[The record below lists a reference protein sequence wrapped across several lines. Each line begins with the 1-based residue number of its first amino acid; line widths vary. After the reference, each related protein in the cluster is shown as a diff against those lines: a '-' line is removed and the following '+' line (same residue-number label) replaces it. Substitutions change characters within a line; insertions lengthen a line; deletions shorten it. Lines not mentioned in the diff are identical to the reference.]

1 MIKLS
6 QLLIIFLAC
15 GAIASAQSTQETT
28 FAGQPATLLSNDKLQ
43 VTVMT
48 QGGAIA
54 SVVLA
59 DDAKKQNPMW
69 SGGAAR
75 PGSTFT
81 GILGHFVAVDG
92 FGQPSAEERAAGLP
106 QHGEAH
112 TTKLMVT
119 SSKDGDSTAL
129 SLTGNLPI
137 VQENFTRTFH
147 IVPGENV
154 VYVDSMLENLLG
166 FDRPVTWAE
175 HATVQAPFVK
185 PGVASVWVSGS
196 RSQTRPTTIA
206 PMVPPLPSSTTPSPA
221 SQGGQGGGQGQGG
234 QGQGRGAAG
243 QGGPGGGGGGG
254 RGGPPRLANGVDF
267 TYPMAPT
274 PDGKQIDMT
283 TFPDDPPQGDHIA
296 TLFDPSRTLEWV
308 ATVNTEQ
315 GMIYGY
321 LLRRQDYPWIQ
332 MWGQYPSLD
341 GLVKGME
348 FSTQPY
354 DINKSTVIDAGPM
367 FGTPTFRWLRA
378 KGKLETHF
386 LFYYA
391 RIPAGFKKID
401 DVRLENK
408 QIIIEDRT
416 NHKTLTLAASRGL

>member
-1 MIKLS
+1 MMKRSLLS
-6 QLLIIFLAC
+6 LLLFACASLAL
-15 GAIASAQSTQETT
+15 AQSTKETT
-28 FAGQPATLLSNDKLQ
+28 FDGQPATLLSNDKLQ
-43 VTVMT
+43 VTIMT

-59 DDAKKQNPMW
+59 DDAQKRSPMW

-92 FGQPSAEERAAGLP
+92 FGQPSPEERAAGLP
-106 QHGEAH
+106 QHGEVR
-112 TTKLMVT
+112 TIKMDVT
-119 SSKDGDSTAL
+119 SSKEDAGAAL
-129 SLTGNLPI
+129 SLTGKLPI

-154 VYVDSMLENLLG
+154 VYVDSELQNLLG
-166 FDRPVTWAE
+166 FDRPVNWAE
-175 HATVQAPFVK
+175 HATIQAPFVK
-185 PGVASVWVSGS
+185 PGVAFVGVSGS
-196 RSQTRPTTIA
+196 RAQTRPSTIA
-206 PMVPPLPSSTTPSPA
+206 PMVPPVPSSTPQPPPA
-221 SQGGQGGGQGQGG
+221 APAAPVAGAPRPGAPGGP
-234 QGQGRGAAG
+234 GRGA
-243 QGGPGGGGGGG
+243 
-254 RGGPPRLANGVDF
+254 PPRLANGVDF
-267 TYPMAPT
+267 TWPMAPGA
-274 PDGKQIDMT
+274 DGKPVDMT
-283 TFPDDPPQGDHIA
+283 TFPDNPPQGDHVA
-296 TLFDPSRTLEWV
+296 VLLDPARTYEWV

-321 LLRRQDYPWIQ
+321 LFRREDYPWIQ
-332 MWGQYPSLD
+332 MWGNYPSIE

-348 FSTQPY
+348 FSSQPY
-354 DINKSTVIDAGPM
+354 DINKSAVIDAGPV

-391 RIPAGFKKID
+391 HIPDGFKKID

-408 QIIIEDRT
+408 QIIIEDRD

>member
-1 MIKLS
+1 MVKSL
-6 QLLIIFLAC
+6 QLLILILAC
-15 GAIASAQSTQETT
+15 GSLASAQSTQETT

-43 VTVMT
+43 VTIMT

-75 PGSTFT
+75 PGGTFT

-92 FGQPSAEERAAGLP
+92 FGQPSADERAAGLP

-112 TTKLMVT
+112 TIKMEVS
-119 SSKDGDSTAL
+119 SSKDDGGTEL
-129 SLTGNLPI
+129 SLTGKLPI
-137 VQENFTRTFH
+137 VQENFTRMFH
-147 IVPGENV
+147 VVPGENV
-154 VYVDSMLENLLG
+154 VYVDSVLENLLG
-166 FDRPVTWAE
+166 FDRPVNWAE
-175 HATVQAPFVK
+175 HATIQAPFVK
-185 PGVASVWVSGS
+185 PGVASIGVSGT
-196 RSQTRPTTIA
+196 RSQTRPSTIS
-206 PMVPPLPSSTTPSPA
+206 PMVPPLPGSATQPLATQA
-221 SQGGQGGGQGQGG
+221 GQGGQGGGQARGGQANATGQGG
-234 QGQGRGAAG
+234 QGAGGQGRT
-243 QGGPGGGGGGG
+243 
-254 RGGPPRLANGVDF
+254 PPRLANGVDF
-267 TYPMAPT
+267 TFPMAPGV
-274 PDGKQIDMT
+274 DGKQIDMT
-283 TFPDDPPQGDHIA
+283 TFPDNPPQGDHIA
-296 TLFDPSRTLEWV
+296 TLLDPTRSLEWV
-308 ATVNTEQ
+308 AAVNTEQ

-321 LLRRQDYPWIQ
+321 LFRRQDYPWIQ
-332 MWGQYPSLD
+332 MWGNYPSIQ

-391 RIPAGFKKID
+391 PIPAGFKKVD

>member
-1 MIKLS
+1 MTRMRS
-6 QLLIIFLAC
+6 QLLILLMPYVTVA
-15 GAIASAQSTQETT
+15 AAQSTQETT
-28 FAGQPATLLSNDKLQ
+28 FAGQPATVLSNDKLQ
-43 VTVMT
+43 VTIMT

-69 SGGAAR
+69 SGGAVR

-92 FGQPSAEERAAGLP
+92 FGQPSPEERAAGLP

-112 TTKLMVT
+112 TTRLQVT
-119 SSKDGDSTAL
+119 SAKEEGSTAL

-154 VYVDSMLENLLG
+154 VYVDSVLENLLG
-166 FDRPVTWAE
+166 FDRPVNWAE
-175 HATVQAPFVK
+175 HATIQAPFVK
-185 PGVASVWVSGS
+185 PGVASIGVSGS
-196 RSQTRPTTIA
+196 RSQTRPSTIS
-206 PMVPPLPSSTTPSPA
+206 PMVPPLPGSTTPSAAP
-221 SQGGQGGGQGQGG
+221 QGAQAGGA
-234 QGQGRGAAG
+234 GR
-243 QGGPGGGGGGG
+243 GGPGGGGPG
-254 RGGPPRLANGVDF
+254 RGALPRLASGVDF
-267 TYPMAPT
+267 TFPLAPGA
-274 PDGKQIDMT
+274 DGKQIDMT
-283 TFPDDPPQGDHIA
+283 TFPDNPPQGDHIA
-296 TLFDPSRTLEWV
+296 TLLDPARTLEWV
-308 ATVNTEQ
+308 ASVNTEQ

-321 LLRRQDYPWIQ
+321 LFRRQDYPWIQ
-332 MWGQYPSLD
+332 FWGNYPSID

-391 RIPAGFKKID
+391 RIPDGFKKID

-408 QIIIEDRT
+408 QIIIEDQT
-416 NHKTLTLAASRGL
+416 NHKTLTLAASRSL

>member
-1 MIKLS
+1 MTKYS
-6 QLLIIFLAC
+6 QLISILFLAC
-15 GAIASAQSTQETT
+15 VSVASAQSTQETT

-43 VTVMT
+43 VTIMT
-48 QGGAIA
+48 QGGAIS

-75 PGSTFT
+75 PGGTFT

-92 FGQPSAEERAAGLP
+92 FGQPSADERAAGLP

-112 TTKLMVT
+112 TIKMMVT
-119 SSKDGDSTAL
+119 SSKEGESTAL

-147 IVPGENV
+147 IVPGENI
-154 VYVDSMLENLLG
+154 VYVDSVLENLLG
-166 FDRPVTWAE
+166 FDRPINWAE

-185 PGVASVWVSGS
+185 PGVASVWVSGT

-206 PMVPPLPSSTTPSPA
+206 PMVPPLPGSTASTPVV
-221 SQGGQGGGQGQGG
+221 QGQGGGQGQGG
-234 QGQGRGAAG
+234 QGGQARAG
-243 QGGPGGGGGGG
+243 QGGPGGGG

-283 TFPDDPPQGDHIA
+283 TFPDNPPQGDHIA
-296 TLFDPSRTLEWV
+296 TLLDPTRTLEWV

-321 LLRRQDYPWIQ
+321 LFRRQDYPWIQ
-332 MWGQYPSLD
+332 MWGQYPSIE

-354 DINKSTVIDAGPM
+354 DINKSTLIDAGPM

-391 RIPAGFKKID
+391 RIPDGFKKVD
-401 DVRLENK
+401 DVKLEGK

>member
-1 MIKLS
+1 MKTYS
-6 QLLIIFLAC
+6 PLLMLLFACAVLAP
-15 GAIASAQSTQETT
+15 AQSTQETT

-59 DDAKKQNPMW
+59 DDAQKRSPMW
-69 SGGAAR
+69 LGGAAR
-75 PGSTFT
+75 PGASFS

-112 TTKLMVT
+112 TIKMAVT
-119 SSKDGDSTAL
+119 SSKEDGGTAL
-129 SLTGNLPI
+129 SLTGKLPI

-154 VYVDSMLENLLG
+154 VYVDSVLENLMG
-166 FDRPVTWAE
+166 FDRPVNWAE

-185 PGVASVWVSGS
+185 PGVASVGLSGSRAQTRPSTITPMVPAVSGS
-196 RSQTRPTTIA
+196 ATES
-206 PMVPPLPSSTTPSPA
+206 
-221 SQGGQGGGQGQGG
+221 GQGQ
-234 QGQGRGAAG
+234 QRAG
-243 QGGPGGGGGGG
+243 QASGPAQVGPGAGGPAGGGG
-254 RGGPPRLANGVDF
+254 RGTPPRLANGVDF
-267 TYPMAPT
+267 TWPMAPGA
-274 PDGKQIDMT
+274 DGKPVDMT
-283 TFPDDPPQGDHIA
+283 TFPDNPPQGDHVA
-296 TLFDPSRTLEWV
+296 VLLDPTRKLEWV

-321 LLRRQDYPWIQ
+321 LFRREDYPWIQ
-332 MWGQYPSLD
+332 MWGNYPSID

-354 DINKSTVIDAGPM
+354 DINKSTVVDAGPV
-367 FGTPTFRWLRA
+367 FGTPTYRWLRA

-391 RIPAGFKKID
+391 HIPAGFKKID

-408 QIIIEDRT
+408 QIIIEDRG
-416 NHKTLTLAASRGL
+416 NQKTLTLAASRGLE

>member
-1 MIKLS
+1 MIKLT
-6 QLLIIFLAC
+6 QFTILLLAC
-15 GAIASAQSTQETT
+15 ASVALAQSTQETT

-43 VTVMT
+43 VTIMT

-59 DDAKKQNPMW
+59 DDAQKRNPMW

-75 PGSTFT
+75 PGAAFS

-112 TTKLMVT
+112 TTKMEVT
-119 SSKDGDSTAL
+119 SSKDAAGAAL
-129 SLTGNLPI
+129 SLTGKLPI
-137 VQENFTRTFH
+137 VEENFTRTFH

-154 VYVDSMLENLLG
+154 VYVDSVLENLLG
-166 FDRPVTWAE
+166 FDRPVDWAE
-175 HATVQAPFVK
+175 HATIQAPFVK
-185 PGVASVWVSGS
+185 PGVASIGVSGS
-196 RSQTRPTTIA
+196 RSQTRPSTIA
-206 PMVPPLPSSTTPSPA
+206 PMVPAVPSSTPQAAPA
-221 SQGGQGGGQGQGG
+221 AGGQGPGGPGGAGGQGG
-234 QGQGRGAAG
+234 QG
-243 QGGPGGGGGGG
+243 
-254 RGGPPRLANGVDF
+254 RGGPARLANGVDF
-267 TYPMAPT
+267 TWPMAPGG
-274 PDGKQIDMT
+274 DGKPVDMT
-283 TFPDDPPQGDHIA
+283 TFPDNPPQGDHIA
-296 TLFDPSRTLEWV
+296 VLLDPTRTLEWV

-321 LLRRQDYPWIQ
+321 MFRREDYPWIQ
-332 MWGQYPSLD
+332 MWGNYPSIA

-354 DINKSTVIDAGPM
+354 DINKSAVVDAGPVL
-367 FGTPTFRWLRA
+367 GTPTFKWLRA

-391 RIPAGFKKID
+391 HIPDGFKKVD

-408 QIIIEDRT
+408 QIIIEDHG

>member
-1 MIKLS
+1 
-6 QLLIIFLAC
+6 
-15 GAIASAQSTQETT
+15 
-28 FAGQPATLLSNDKLQ
+28 
-43 VTVMT
+43 
-48 QGGAIA
+48 
-54 SVVLA
+54 
-59 DDAKKQNPMW
+59 MW

-92 FGQPSAEERAAGLP
+92 FGQPSAEEHAAGLP

-112 TTKLMVT
+112 TIKMEVT
-119 SSKDGDSTAL
+119 SSKDEGGAAL
-129 SLTGNLPI
+129 SLTGKLPI

-147 IVPGENV
+147 MVPGENV
-154 VYVDSMLENLLG
+154 VYVDSVLENLLG
-166 FDRPVTWAE
+166 FDRPVNWAE
-175 HATVQAPFVK
+175 HTTIQAPFVK
-185 PGVASVWVSGS
+185 PGVASIGVSGT

-206 PMVPPLPSSTTPSPA
+206 PMAPPLPGSETQVSA
-221 SQGGQGGGQGQGG
+221 QGGQARGGQANAAGPGRQGG
-234 QGQGRGAAG
+234 AGQGRGA
-243 QGGPGGGGGGG
+243 
-254 RGGPPRLANGVDF
+254 PPRLADGVDF
-267 TYPMAPT
+267 TFPMAPGA
-274 PDGKQIDMT
+274 DGKLVDMS
-283 TFPDDPPQGDHIA
+283 TFPDNPPQGDHIA
-296 TLFDPSRTLEWV
+296 TLLDPARTLEWV

-321 LLRRQDYPWIQ
+321 LFRRQDYPWVQ
-332 MWGQYPSLD
+332 MWGQYPSID

-354 DINKSTVIDAGPM
+354 DINKTTVIDAGPM

-391 RIPAGFKKID
+391 RIPEGFKKVD

-408 QIIIEDRT
+408 QIIIEDRA

>member
-1 MIKLS
+1 MIKRS
-6 QLLIIFLAC
+6 QLLILFLVC
-15 GAIASAQSTQETT
+15 GAVASAQSTQETI
-28 FAGQPATLLSNDKLQ
+28 FEGQPATLLSNDKLR
-43 VTVMT
+43 VTIMT

-54 SVVLA
+54 SIVLD

-69 SGGAAR
+69 SGGAGR

-92 FGQPSAEERAAGLP
+92 FGQPSAAERTAELP

-112 TTKLMVT
+112 TIKLQVT
-119 SSKDGDSTAL
+119 SSKDEGSTAL
-129 SLTGNLPI
+129 SLTGELPI

-154 VYVDSMLENLLG
+154 VYVDSELENLLG
-166 FDRPVTWAE
+166 FDRPINWAE
-175 HATVQAPFVK
+175 HATIQAPFVK
-185 PGVASVWVSGS
+185 PGVATIWVSGS

-206 PMVPPLPSSTTPSPA
+206 PMVPPLPGSTTTQA
-221 SQGGQGGGQGQGG
+221 AQGGQTNGGQGG
-234 QGQGRGAAG
+234 QGQGRGSQANAAG
-243 QGGPGGGGGGG
+243 QGGGQG

-283 TFPDDPPQGDHIA
+283 TFPDNPPQGDHIA
-296 TLFDPSRTLEWV
+296 TLLDPTRTLEWV

-321 LLRRQDYPWIQ
+321 LFRRQDYPWIQ
-332 MWGQYPSLD
+332 MWGQYPSIE

-354 DINKSTVIDAGPM
+354 DINKSTLIDAGPM
-367 FGTPTFRWLRA
+367 FGTPTFKWLRA
-378 KGKLETHF
+378 KGKLDTHF
-386 LFYYA
+386 LLYYG
-391 RIPAGFKKID
+391 RIPDGFKKVD

-416 NHKTLTLAASRGL
+416 NHKTLTLAASRGLQE

>member
-1 MIKLS
+1 MPKRS
-6 QLLIIFLAC
+6 QLLILFLAC
-15 GAIASAQSTQETT
+15 GSVASAQSTQETT

-43 VTVMT
+43 VTIMT

-69 SGGAAR
+69 SGGAPR
-75 PGSTFT
+75 PGGTFT

-92 FGQPSAEERAAGLP
+92 FGQPSADERAAGLP

-112 TTKLMVT
+112 TMKLDVT
-119 SSKDGDSTAL
+119 SSKDEGSTAL
-129 SLTGNLPI
+129 SLTGKLPI

-154 VYVDSMLENLLG
+154 VYVDSVLENLLG
-166 FDRPVTWAE
+166 FDRPVNWAE
-175 HATVQAPFVK
+175 HATIQAPFVK
-185 PGVASVWVSGS
+185 PGVASVGVSGT
-196 RSQTRPTTIA
+196 RSQTRPTTIS
-206 PMVPPLPSSTTPSPA
+206 PMVPPLPGSGTPS
-221 SQGGQGGGQGQGG
+221 
-234 QGQGRGAAG
+234 AATA
-243 QGGPGGGGGGG
+243 GGPGGGGQG

-267 TYPMAPT
+267 TFPMAPGA
-274 PDGKQIDMT
+274 DGKPVDMT
-283 TFPDDPPQGDHIA
+283 TFPDNPPQGDHIA
-296 TLFDPSRTLEWV
+296 VLLDPARTLEWV

-321 LLRRQDYPWIQ
+321 LFRRQDYPWIQ
-332 MWGQYPSLD
+332 MWGNYPSIE

-354 DINKSTVIDAGPM
+354 DINKSAVIDAGPL
-367 FGTPTFRWLRA
+367 FETPTFRWLRA
-378 KGKLETHF
+378 KGKMETHF

-391 RIPAGFKKID
+391 RIPAGFKTID

-408 QIIIEDRT
+408 QIIIEDRA

>member
-1 MIKLS
+1 MIKRS
-6 QLLIIFLAC
+6 QLLILFLAC
-15 GAIASAQSTQETT
+15 GSVASAQSTQETT

-43 VTVMT
+43 VTIMT

-112 TTKLMVT
+112 TIKMEVT
-119 SSKDGDSTAL
+119 SSKDEGSTAL
-129 SLTGNLPI
+129 SLTGKLPI

-154 VYVDSMLENLLG
+154 VYVDSVLENLLG
-166 FDRPVTWAE
+166 FDRPANWAE

-185 PGVASVWVSGS
+185 PGVASVWVSGT
-196 RSQTRPTTIA
+196 RSQTRPTTIS
-206 PMVPPLPSSTTPSPA
+206 PMVPPLPGSPAPIPSP
-221 SQGGQGGGQGQGG
+221 QGGQGTQGQGQA
-234 QGQGRGAAG
+234 RGG
-243 QGGPGGGGGGG
+243 QGGPGGGGGG
-254 RGGPPRLANGVDF
+254 RSGPPRLANGVDF

-283 TFPDDPPQGDHIA
+283 TFPDNPPQGDHIA
-296 TLFDPSRTLEWV
+296 TLFDPTRTLEWV
-308 ATVNTEQ
+308 AIVNTEQ

-354 DINKSTVIDAGPM
+354 DINKSTVVDAGPM
-367 FGTPTFRWLRA
+367 FGTPTYRWLRA

-391 RIPAGFKKID
+391 PLPAGFKKID

-416 NHKTLTLAASRGL
+416 NHKILTLAASRGL

>member
-1 MIKLS
+1 MIKPS
-6 QLLIIFLAC
+6 QLSILLLAC
-15 GAIASAQSTQETT
+15 ASVALAQSTQQTT
-28 FAGQPATLLSNDKLQ
+28 FSGQPATLLSNDKLQ
-43 VTVMT
+43 VTIMT

-59 DDAKKQNPMW
+59 DDAQKRSPMW
-69 SGGAAR
+69 AGGAAR
-75 PGSTFT
+75 PGAAFS

-92 FGQPSAEERAAGLP
+92 FGQPSAEEKAAGLP

-112 TTKLMVT
+112 TTKMEVT
-119 SSKDGDSTAL
+119 SSKDAAGAAL
-129 SLTGNLPI
+129 SLTGKLPI

-154 VYVDSMLENLLG
+154 VYVDSVLENLLG
-166 FDRPVTWAE
+166 FDRPVNWAE
-175 HATVQAPFVK
+175 HATIQAPFVK
-185 PGVASVWVSGS
+185 PGVASIGVSGS
-196 RSQTRPTTIA
+196 RSQTRPTTIE
-206 PMVPPLPSSTTPSPA
+206 PMVPAVPSTTTEAAPA
-221 SQGGQGGGQGQGG
+221 APAAGGPAAGGRAAGGQGQGG
-234 QGQGRGAAG
+234 QG
-243 QGGPGGGGGGG
+243 
-254 RGGPPRLANGVDF
+254 RGGPPRLVPGVDF
-267 TYPMAPT
+267 TWPMAPGG
-274 PDGKQIDMT
+274 DGKPVDMT
-283 TFPDDPPQGDHIA
+283 TFPDNPPQGDHIA
-296 TLFDPSRTLEWV
+296 TLLDPARTLEWV

-321 LLRRQDYPWIQ
+321 LFRREDYPWIQ
-332 MWGQYPSLD
+332 MWGNYPSID

-391 RIPAGFKKID
+391 HIPDGFKKID

-408 QIIIEDRT
+408 QIIIEDRG
-416 NHKTLTLAASRGL
+416 NHNTLTLAASRGL

>member
-1 MIKLS
+1 MILRSRLS
-6 QLLIIFLAC
+6 LLLMAC
-15 GAIASAQSTQETT
+15 ASVALPQSTQETT
-28 FAGQPATLLSNDKLQ
+28 FVGQPATLLSNDKLQ
-43 VTVMT
+43 VTIMS

-59 DDAKKQNPMW
+59 DDPQKRSPMW
-69 SGGAAR
+69 SGGAGGRA
-75 PGSTFT
+75 GGTFS
-81 GILGHFVAVDG
+81 GVLGHFVAVDG
-92 FGQPSAEERAAGLP
+92 FGQPSAEERVAGLP

-112 TTKLMVT
+112 TMKMEVT
-119 SSKDGDSTAL
+119 PSKDAGGAAL
-129 SLTGNLPI
+129 SLAAKLPI

-154 VYVDSMLENLLG
+154 VYVDSVLENLMG

-175 HATVQAPFVK
+175 HATIQAPFVK
-185 PGVASVWVSGS
+185 PGVASIGLSGS

-206 PMVPPLPSSTTPSPA
+206 PMVPPIPGTAQAAPA
-221 SQGGQGGGQGQGG
+221 AG
-234 QGQGRGAAG
+234 GQGRGAAAG
-243 QGGPGGGGGGG
+243 ASGAGGRGG
-254 RGGPPRLANGVDF
+254 RGGPARLVNGVDF
-267 TYPMAPT
+267 TWPMAPGG
-274 PDGKQIDMT
+274 DGKPLDMT
-283 TFPDDPPQGDHIA
+283 TFPDNPPQGDHTA

-321 LLRRQDYPWIQ
+321 LLRREDYPWIQ
-332 MWGQYPSLD
+332 MWGNYPSIE

-354 DINKSTVIDAGPM
+354 DINKSTVLDAGPM

-378 KGKLETHF
+378 KGKLESHF
-386 LFYYA
+386 LFYYT

-408 QIIIEDRT
+408 QIIIEDRA
-416 NHKTLTLAASRGL
+416 NQKTLTLAASRGL

>member
-1 MIKLS
+1 MIKRT
-6 QLLIIFLAC
+6 QLLILFLAC
-15 GAIASAQSTQETT
+15 GAVASAQSTQEIT

-59 DDAKKQNPMW
+59 DDAKKQTPMW

-112 TTKLMVT
+112 TTKLAVT
-119 SSKDGDSTAL
+119 SSKDGASTAL

-154 VYVDSMLENLLG
+154 VYVDSVLENLLG
-166 FDRPVTWAE
+166 FDRPVNWAE

-196 RSQTRPTTIA
+196 RSQTRPTTIS
-206 PMVPPLPSSTTPSPA
+206 PMVPPLPGSATQSAAP
-221 SQGGQGGGQGQGG
+221 QGGQGGGQGQG
-234 QGQGRGAAG
+234 RGAAV

-267 TYPMAPT
+267 TFPMAPT

-283 TFPDDPPQGDHIA
+283 TFPDNPPQGDHIA
-296 TLFDPSRTLEWV
+296 TLFDPTRTLEWV

-332 MWGQYPSLD
+332 MWGQYPSIE

-367 FGTPTFRWLRA
+367 FGTPTFRWIRA

-391 RIPAGFKKID
+391 RIPEGFKKID

-408 QIIIEDRT
+408 QIVIEDRT
-416 NHKTLTLAASRGL
+416 NHKTLTLAASRGLQ

>member
-1 MIKLS
+1 MIKRS
-6 QLLIIFLAC
+6 QLLLLFLAL
-15 GAIASAQSTQETT
+15 GAVASAQSTQETT

-43 VTVMT
+43 VTIMT

-59 DDAKKQNPMW
+59 DDGKKQNPMW
-69 SGGAAR
+69 SGGAGR

-112 TTKLMVT
+112 TTKMKVT
-119 SSKDGDSTAL
+119 SSKEEGSTAL

-154 VYVDSMLENLLG
+154 VYVDSELENLLG
-166 FDRPVTWAE
+166 FDRPVNWAE
-175 HATVQAPFVK
+175 HATIQAPFVK
-185 PGVASVWVSGS
+185 PGVASIGVSGS
-196 RSQTRPTTIA
+196 RSQTRPTTIS
-206 PMVPPLPSSTTPSPA
+206 PMVPALPGSATQSSAT
-221 SQGGQGGGQGQGG
+221 QGGQGGGG
-234 QGQGRGAAG
+234 QGQGRGGQANAAG
-243 QGGPGGGGGGG
+243 QGGQG

-267 TYPMAPT
+267 TFPMAPGA
-274 PDGKQIDMT
+274 DGKQIDMT
-283 TFPDDPPQGDHIA
+283 TFPDNPPQGDHIA
-296 TLFDPSRTLEWV
+296 TLLDPTRTLEWV

-321 LLRRQDYPWIQ
+321 LFRRQDYPWIQ
-332 MWGQYPSLD
+332 MWGNYPSID

-354 DINKSTVIDAGPM
+354 DINKSTVVDAGPM

-391 RIPAGFKKID
+391 RIPAGFNRID

-416 NHKTLTLAASRGL
+416 NHKILTLAASRGL

>member
-1 MIKLS
+1 MIKRS
-6 QLLIIFLAC
+6 QLLILFLAC
-15 GAIASAQSTQETT
+15 GSLASAQSTQETT

-43 VTVMT
+43 VTIMT

-69 SGGAAR
+69 SGGAGR
-75 PGSTFT
+75 PGSAFT

-106 QHGEAH
+106 QHGEVH
-112 TTKLMVT
+112 TIKMAVT
-119 SSKDGDSTAL
+119 SSKDEGSTAL
-129 SLTGNLPI
+129 SLAGKLPI
-137 VQENFTRTFH
+137 VQEDFTRTFH

-154 VYVDSMLENLLG
+154 VYVDSVLENLLG
-166 FDRPVTWAE
+166 FDRPINWAE
-175 HATVQAPFVK
+175 HATIQAPFVK
-185 PGVASVWVSGS
+185 PGVASVWVSGT
-196 RSQTRPTTIA
+196 RSQTRPTTIS
-206 PMVPPLPSSTTPSPA
+206 PMVPPLPGSTTSNPA
-221 SQGGQGGGQGQGG
+221 PPGGPGRQGQGG
-234 QGQGRGAAG
+234 QGQGRFRPGA
-243 QGGPGGGGGGG
+243 PGGGGGQ
-254 RGGPPRLANGVDF
+254 RRAPRLADGVDF

-274 PDGKQIDMT
+274 PDGKLIDMT
-283 TFPDDPPQGDHIA
+283 TFPDNPPQADHIA

-315 GMIYGY
+315 GFIYGY

-332 MWGQYPSLD
+332 FWGQYPSID

-354 DINKSTVIDAGPM
+354 DINKSTLIDAGPM
-367 FGTPTFRWLRA
+367 FGTPTFKWLRA
-378 KGKLETHF
+378 KGTLETHF

-391 RIPAGFKKID
+391 RIPDGFKKVD

>member
-1 MIKLS
+1 MIKRIYLS
-6 QLLIIFLAC
+6 LLLLVC
-15 GAIASAQSTQETT
+15 ASVAPAQSTQETT

-43 VTVMT
+43 VTIMT

-59 DDAKKQNPMW
+59 DDSQKRNPMW
-69 SGGAAR
+69 AGGAGR
-75 PGSTFT
+75 PGATFT

-112 TTKLMVT
+112 TIKMEVT
-119 SSKDGDSTAL
+119 SSKDDRGAAL
-129 SLTGNLPI
+129 SLTGKLPI

-147 IVPGENV
+147 IVPGENI
-154 VYVDSMLENLLG
+154 VYVDSVLENLLG
-166 FDRPVTWAE
+166 FDRPVNWAE
-175 HATVQAPFVK
+175 HATIQAPFVK
-185 PGVASVWVSGS
+185 PGVASIGVSGS
-196 RSQTRPTTIA
+196 RSQTRPATIA
-206 PMVPPLPSSTTPSPA
+206 PMVPPIPSTTPQPA
-221 SQGGQGGGQGQGG
+221 PAQGAPLAAGQGSRPTQAAG
-234 QGQGRGAAG
+234 GQGRG
-243 QGGPGGGGGGG
+243 GGPA
-254 RGGPPRLANGVDF
+254 RLANGVDF
-267 TYPMAPT
+267 TWPMAPGG
-274 PDGKQIDMT
+274 DGKPVDMT
-283 TFPDDPPQGDHIA
+283 TFPDNPPQGDHTA
-296 TLFDPSRTLEWV
+296 TLLDPARTLEWV

-321 LLRRQDYPWIQ
+321 LFRREDYPWIQ
-332 MWGQYPSLD
+332 MWGNYPSIE

-354 DINKSTVIDAGPM
+354 DISKSTLIDAGPV

-408 QIIIEDRT
+408 QIVIEDRG
-416 NHKTLTLAASRGL
+416 NGKTLMLAASRGL

>member
-1 MIKLS
+1 M
-6 QLLIIFLAC
+6 AC
-15 GAIASAQSTQETT
+15 ASAALAQSTQETT
-28 FAGQPATLLSNDKLQ
+28 FTGQPATLLSNDKLQ

-59 DDAKKQNPMW
+59 NDPQKRNPMW
-69 SGGAAR
+69 SGGSAR
-75 PGSTFT
+75 PGTFT

-92 FGQPSAEERAAGLP
+92 FGQPSAEERAAGFP

-112 TTKLMVT
+112 TVKMMVT
-119 SSKDGDSTAL
+119 PSKDEGGAAL
-129 SLTGNLPI
+129 SLTGKLPI

-147 IVPGENV
+147 IVQGENV
-154 VYVDSMLENLLG
+154 VYVDNVLENLLG
-166 FDRPVTWAE
+166 FDRPVNWAE
-175 HATVQAPFVK
+175 HATIQAPFVK
-185 PGVASVWVSGS
+185 PGVASIGVSGS
-196 RSQTRPTTIA
+196 RSQTRPTTIT
-206 PMVPPLPSSTTPSPA
+206 PMVPPIPSTTPEAATAEQTAPPA
-221 SQGGQGGGQGQGG
+221 QAVRRQGGV
-234 QGQGRGAAG
+234 RR
-243 QGGPGGGGGGG
+243 PE
-254 RGGPPRLANGVDF
+254 RLAPGEDF
-267 TYPMAPT
+267 TFPMAPGR
-274 PDGKQIDMT
+274 DGKLVDMSQ
-283 TFPDDPPQGDHIA
+283 FPDDPPQGDHIA
-296 TLFDPSRTLEWV
+296 TLLDPTRTLEWV

-321 LLRRQDYPWIQ
+321 LFRREDYPWIQ
-332 MWGQYPSLD
+332 MWGSYPSID

-391 RIPAGFKKID
+391 PIPAGFKKVD

-408 QIIIEDRT
+408 QIVIEDHG
-416 NHKTLTLAASRGL
+416 NHKTLKLAASRGL

>member
-1 MIKLS
+1 MIKPSHLS
-6 QLLIIFLAC
+6 MLLLAC
-15 GAIASAQSTQETT
+15 ASVAPAQSTQETT
-28 FAGQPATLLSNDKLQ
+28 FAGQPANVLSNDKLQ
-43 VTVMT
+43 VTIMT

-59 DDAKKQNPMW
+59 DDPQKRNPMW
-69 SGGAAR
+69 AGGAAR
-75 PGSTFT
+75 PGVPFT
-81 GILGHFVAVDG
+81 GVLGHFVTVDG

-112 TTKLMVT
+112 TIKMEVT
-119 SSKDGDSTAL
+119 PSKEAGGAAL

-154 VYVDSMLENLLG
+154 VYVDSVLENLLG
-166 FDRPVTWAE
+166 FDRPVNWAE
-175 HATVQAPFVK
+175 HATIQAPFVK
-185 PGVASVWVSGS
+185 PGVASIGVSGS
-196 RSQTRPTTIA
+196 RSQTRPSTIT
-206 PMVPPLPSSTTPSPA
+206 PMVPSIPSTTSTTVQAAPSGPA
-221 SQGGQGGGQGQGG
+221 APRAQGAG
-234 QGQGRGAAG
+234 GQGRG
-243 QGGPGGGGGGG
+243 GPA
-254 RGGPPRLANGVDF
+254 RLANGVDF
-267 TYPMAPT
+267 TWPMAPGG
-274 PDGKQIDMT
+274 DGKPIDMT
-283 TFPDDPPQGDHIA
+283 TFPDNPPQGDHTA
-296 TLFDPSRTLEWV
+296 TLLDPTRTLEWV

-321 LLRRQDYPWIQ
+321 LFRREDYPWIQ
-332 MWGQYPSLD
+332 MWGNYPSIE

-354 DINKSTVIDAGPM
+354 DINKSTVIDAGPL

-408 QIIIEDRT
+408 QIVIEDKG
-416 NHKTLTLAASRGL
+416 NGKTLTLAASRGL